1 MELKEINKIIGE
13 AIGEGSMCWSETP
26 KGIFDSENASRI
38 VEETALKILNLK
50 DKEPLQPS
58 LGVATTRELIEEI
71 KARIEVEGKLDYRT
85 IDEE

>member
-1 MELKEINKIIGE
+1 MLFKEIEKIVGE

-26 KGIFDSENASRI
+26 KGIFDSEDARRI
-38 VEETALKILNLK
+38 VEETAQKIFELTE
-50 DKEPLQPS
+50 KEPLKPS